1 MNHFPFLLIFAGIMV
16 VLWARAVA
24 RASSKRSPQS
34 SRKSVWSQ
42 QAPPAVVQAAKI
54 ESLGLTALVQQ
65 RNASDASRNYN
76 STTEVHMN
84 PVSAVI
90 FIIFI
95 GGAVLSRLAGM
106 PIGVTVVLA
115 LIGVFLGYSVKM
127 AQQWERAVI
136 LRLGKLHAVKGPGL
150 FILVPIFDQV
160 ATWIDQRIRTT
171 EVNAEQALTRDT
183 VPVNV
188 DAIVFWMVHDAERAA
203 LEIADYVSAVQRV
216 AQTSLREMIGSSVLS
231 ELLSDRKSADAA
243 LKEVIGAKTAEWGVT
258 VNSVEIR
265 DVAIP
270 DNLQDAMSRQA
281 QAEREKQAR
290 VTLGAAEEEVAQKFV
305 NAARLYA
312 TNPEALQLRA
322 MNIIYETTKERGA
335 TILMPTSMVDAM
347 NPGAAAFALN
357 MARIDSGKQPTPDA
371 TPSGTSVPQVPRA
384 GG

>member
-1 MNHFPFLLIFAGIMV
+1 MNQHFLLFLVIIAVVIVWVRVAG
-16 VLWARAVA
+16 LLSKARKQDLQAVWD
-24 RASSKRSPQS
+24 RP
-34 SRKSVWSQ
+34 
-42 QAPPAVVQAAKI
+42 APPIVRQSARTEAPL
-54 ESLGLTALVQQ
+54 S
-65 RNASDASRNYN
+65 NN
-76 STTEVHMN
+76 SSVSPTEVHMN
-84 PVSAVI
+84 PISAVV

-95 GGAVLSRLAGM
+95 GGAVLARLADM
-106 PIGVTVVLA
+106 PISITIVLA
-115 LIGVFLGYSVKM
+115 LIGVFLGYSIKM

-136 LRLGKLHAVKGPGL
+136 LRLGKLQAVKGPGL
-150 FILVPIFDQV
+150 FILIPIIDAV

-171 EVNAEQALTRDT
+171 EVNAEQALTKDT

-188 DAIVFWMVHDAERAA
+188 DAIIFWMVHDAERAA
-203 LEIADYVSAVQRV
+203 LEIADYNSAVQRV

-231 ELLSDRKSADAA
+231 ALLSDRKTADAS

-258 VNSVEIR
+258 INSVEIR

-290 VTLGAAEEEVAQKFV
+290 VTLGSAEEEVAQKFV
-305 NAARLYA
+305 NAAKLYA
-312 TNPEALQLRA
+312 SHPEALQLRA

-357 MARIDSGKQPTPDA
+357 MARNETARPDQSA
-371 TPSGTSVPQVPRA
+371 SAGTSVPQVPRKD
-384 GG
+384 G

>member
-1 MNHFPFLLIFAGIMV
+1 MKHWAVFFGLMLAFLA
-16 VLWARAVA
+16 
-24 RASSKRSPQS
+24 
-34 SRKSVWSQ
+34 VWSNPKLRKRP
-42 QAPPAVVQAAKI
+42 APEAVRRAAAI
-54 ESLGLTALVQQ
+54 DTFGISPPQFTSA
-65 RNASDASRNYN
+65 NISP
-76 STTEVHMN
+76 TEVHMN
-84 PVSAVI
+84 PISALV
-90 FIIFI
+90 FIVFI
-95 GGAVLSRLAGM
+95 GAAVLARMADM
-106 PIGVTVVLA
+106 PIIVTIVLA
-115 LIGVFLGYSVKM
+115 LIGIFLGYSIKM
-127 AQQWERAVI
+127 AQQWERAVV
-136 LRLGKLHAVKGPGL
+136 LRLGKLQAVKGPGL
-150 FILVPIFDQV
+150 FILVPIIDQV

-171 EVNAEQALTRDT
+171 EVNAEQALTKDT

-203 LEIADYVSAVQRV
+203 LEIADYNSAVQRV

-231 ELLSDRKSADAA
+231 ELLSERKTADAT

-290 VTLGAAEEEVAQKFV
+290 VTLGSAEEEVAQKFV
-305 NAARLYA
+305 NAAKLYA

-347 NPGAAAFALN
+347 NPAVAMALAGRGVNPQQPAATA
-357 MARIDSGKQPTPDA
+357 
-371 TPSGTSVPQVPRA
+371 SVPQVPKT
-384 GG
+384 